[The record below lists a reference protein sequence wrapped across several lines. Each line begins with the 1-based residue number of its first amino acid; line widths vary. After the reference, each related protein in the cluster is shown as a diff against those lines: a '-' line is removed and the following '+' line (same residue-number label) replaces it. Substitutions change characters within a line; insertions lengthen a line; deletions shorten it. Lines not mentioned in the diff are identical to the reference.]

1 MATSEKTL
9 EMLAKISLNAENER
23 KEIESF
29 KKTYPDITPEEAYR
43 GMKMRLDMSL
53 AQGNR
58 LIGAKLGN
66 TSMAKLAQVRE
77 TMTLEGVK
85 VNADPSYGFLMDY
98 MQLGEDD
105 VLRIDELIHPKVET
119 ELAFV
124 TKKELYGPYIYSV
137 DVMNATEYVVPA
149 FEIIDSRYKDF
160 KVGGLTD
167 AVLDNVSSARFKLGK
182 VKKDPCEIDMVNM
195 AVRTNI
201 NGEYVN
207 FGSSGAV
214 LGHPARAVSAL
225 VRLLYQY
232 MDMPLPAGPIVLS
245 GAIIPSTFLHKGD
258 KVRSDFSDLGSIEL
272 EVV

>member
-1 MATSEKTL
+1 MATSEKVL
-9 EMLAKISLNAENER
+9 EMLAKVSLDAETDR
-23 KEIESF
+23 REIESF
-29 KKTYPDITPEEAYR
+29 KKTYPDITPEDAYR
-43 GMKMRLDMSL
+43 AMKLRLDMSR
-53 AQGNR
+53 AQGNK

-98 MQLGEDD
+98 MELDEDA
-105 VLRIDELIHPKVET
+105 VLKLDELIHPKVET

-124 TKKELYGPYIYSV
+124 TKTELYGPNVYSV
-137 DVMNATEYVVPA
+137 DVMNDTEYVIPA
-149 FEIIDSRYKDF
+149 YEIIDSRYKDF
-160 KVGGLTD
+160 KIGGLTD
-167 AVLDNVSSARFKLGK
+167 AVIDNVSSARFKLGK
-182 VKKDPCEIDMVNM
+182 VKKSPCEIDMVNM

-232 MDMPLPAGPIVLS
+232 MDMPLPAGSIVLS

-258 KVRSDFSDLGSIEL
+258 VVRSDFSNLGSIEL
-272 EVV
+272 EIV

>member
-1 MATSEKTL
+1 MATPENVLK
-9 EMLAKISLNAENER
+9 ELAAISLRAENNRE
-23 KEIESF
+23 EIESF
-29 KKTYPDITPEEAYR
+29 RKTYPDITPEEAYQA
-43 GMKMRLDMSL
+43 MKFRLDMSL
-53 AQGNR
+53 EQGHK

-98 MQLGEDD
+98 MLMDSDEVLKIDD
-105 VLRIDELIHPKVET
+105 LIHPKVET

-124 TKKELYGPYIYSV
+124 MKDELYGPNVYSV
-137 DVMNATEYVVPA
+137 DVMNATDYVVPA

-167 AVLDNVSSARFKLGK
+167 AVIDNVSSARFKLGT
-182 VKKDPCEIDMVNM
+182 VKKHPCELDMINM

-207 FGSSGAV
+207 FGAAGAV

-232 MDMPLPAGPIVLS
+232 MDMPLPAGSIVLS
-245 GAIIPSTFLHKGD
+245 GAIIPSTFLHRGD
-258 KVRSDFSDLGSIEL
+258 TVCSDFSELGSIKL
-272 EVV
+272 EVI